1 MDMNN
6 LNSLVLCYKYT
17 ISKLFYIVFMM
28 NVINGFPVLLEYAK
42 TQRTFNITFLR
53 YEDFIFNKIGCW
65 IFNSYEYTN

>member
-1 MDMNN
+1 
-6 LNSLVLCYKYT
+6 
-17 ISKLFYIVFMM
+17 MM